1 MANKANKS
9 KGNSKSNKTAHVLNL
24 LTDSTGPS
32 ETGAAARQSQ
42 PPAPVP
48 APAAPA
54 VDNEAVSENIRSA
67 LEEELLAQLEAEEAA
82 APAPQ
87 PEPVPE
93 PEPQVE
99 MEPIPEPEPEFIPAV
114 FEQMEAPVPASIPE
128 PDPESIPVP
137 QPMPDHDPE
146 AFPEPQPMPEPE
158 PEAIPE
164 PQPEPEPEEEAN
176 PMERVTYLNI
186 MQALVENKVDDY
198 MRLHGMCACPRCRTD
213 VVALTLTSLP
223 AKYIVI
229 PENEG
234 VPMLTLYENR
244 YSTAVSAQ
252 LMSACQK
259 VAAHP
264 RHTPNADGSLRLGAP
279 RRDD

>member
-42 PPAPVP
+42 PAAPVP

-54 VDNEAVSENIRSA
+54 VDNETVSENIRSA

-87 PEPVPE
+87 PEPEPE

-99 MEPIPEPEPEFIPAV
+99 REPISEPEPEFIPAV
-114 FEQMEAPVPASIPE
+114 FEQVEAPVPASIPE
-128 PDPESIPVP
+128 PELEP
-137 QPMPDHDPE
+137 QPMPEPK
-146 AFPEPQPMPEPE
+146 AIPEPQPMPEPE

-164 PQPEPEPEEEAN
+164 PQPEPEPEEEPN
-176 PMERVTYLNI
+176 HMECVTYLNV

-229 PENEG
+229 PKNEG

>member
-128 PDPESIPVP
+128 PDPESI
-137 QPMPDHDPE
+137 
-146 AFPEPQPMPEPE
+146 PEPQPMPEPE